1 MTICITNTPVTY
13 HDNLGLYVKH
23 EELCNPG
30 GPHFS
35 KMRGVE
41 AWVASRPEPVIGVL
55 DTNHS
60 QGGWAVARAC
70 AEHGKQCRLYYPVRK
85 AEQFAPLQP
94 QQQAARELGAELI
107 PLQAGRSAILYH
119 TARKLLGDE
128 GVMIPN
134 ALKLDESVAETA
146 AEVDRTLIPP
156 DISAVLISASSGTIA
171 AGVIR
176 GLADAAVCVVVHM
189 GYSRSETAVRRYLSE
204 KAGWTGAGDGVTII
218 DEGYAYADE
227 ARLDFDVMPEFGC
240 NKFYD
245 LKAWRWWVKEG
256 QARYGKA
263 MLWNVGIWVLAFVGS
278 VNAIPLPYT

>member
-1 MTICITNTPVTY
+1 MTICVTHTPVTY

-60 QGGWAVARAC
+60 QGGHAVARAC
-70 AEHGKQCRLYYPVRK
+70 HELGKQCRLYYPVRK
-85 AEQFAPLQP
+85 NERDAPLKP
-94 QQQAARELGAELI
+94 QQQAARALGAELI
-107 PLQAGRSAILYH
+107 PLQAGRSSVLYH
-119 TARKLLGDE
+119 QAKKLVDRDGI
-128 GVMIPN
+128 MIPN
-134 ALKLDESVAETA
+134 ALKLHESVSETA

-176 GLADAAVCVVVHM
+176 GLADACVMTVVHM
-189 GYSRSETAVRRYLSE
+189 GYSRSESAVRRYLDTMAECGTS
-204 KAGWTGAGDGVTII
+204 KGATII
-218 DEGYAYADE
+218 DEGYSYADA
-227 ARLDFDVMPEFGC
+227 ARMDFEPPDFAC
-240 NKFYD
+240 NKYYD
-245 LKAWRWWVKEG
+245 LKAYRWWVREG
-256 QARYGKA
+256 QARFGKCL
-263 MLWNVGIWVLAFVGS
+263 LWNVG
-278 VNAIPLPYT
+278 